1 MAADFPS
8 LLGHVDECMEQRASL
23 LSALRAKLDSVGT
36 QQLPLPSDD
45 GPVLLSLA
53 EDSEEVEVPTAPA
66 LPVID
71 VDDEEPSPS
80 APAGDAFSDVMAQ
93 LDRGLDARQQMI
105 DALKAQLSK
114 SSALPKAKLG
124 PRTWSQV
131 PRPALASPPVA
142 ASGYG
147 AVGAVAVAVTQPHLL
162 QRPQLVQQ
170 PPQMPQQVPQQMPQ
184 QQVQAVPQ
192 LQSFPS
198 PGISNP
204 GMPTGMTMPVPV
216 AMPMGMPIGEPP
228 LKRPRSAGAVGTV
241 GAGAAMPFPL
251 RAPEQQDF
259 AVKDAE
265 QAALAARKAQMLR
278 NLGANVSEQSGSQAM
293 PQAGFTPSV
302 PEPPPGTSPEEFEA
316 YRQQCWREYYQWCK
330 IWQKY
335 YDQSKGK
342 AKGRGAGH
350 PPGSNQVSNGKGH
363 AGPQAAHGK
372 GRSSAFAPQAPR
384 PSVEDDIHSQ
394 LLGL

>member
-23 LSALRAKLDSVGT
+23 LSALRAKLDNADT
-36 QQLPLPSDD
+36 KQQLPLPSDD

-53 EDSEEVEVPTAPA
+53 EEIEEAEVPTAPTLA
-66 LPVID
+66 VID
-71 VDDEEPSPS
+71 VDDEEPSPAAAGDAGS
-80 APAGDAFSDVMAQ
+80 GDAFSDVMAQ

-105 DALKAQLSK
+105 DALKVQLSK
-114 SSALPKAKLG
+114 SAALPKAKTG
-124 PRTWSQV
+124 PRTFTPEAAPRMPAQV
-131 PRPALASPPVA
+131 LASPSVTA

-162 QRPQLVQQ
+162 QPRLLQQVTQPLPQQVQLQQVQ
-170 PPQMPQQVPQQMPQ
+170 PPQAMQT
-184 QQVQAVPQ
+184 Q
-192 LQSFPS
+192 LQSFPNLGLANRGVPL
-198 PGISNP
+198 PGP
-204 GMPTGMTMPVPV
+204 
-216 AMPMGMPIGEPP
+216 GEPP
-228 LKRPRSAGAVGTV
+228 LKRPRSGA
-241 GAGAAMPFPL
+241 AGAAVPFPL

-259 AVKDAE
+259 AAKDAE

-278 NLGANVSEQSGSQAM
+278 NLGANVSEQTGPQGL

-342 AKGRGAGH
+342 AKGRGAG
-350 PPGSNQVSNGKGH
+350 PGQSVASQGPNGKGH
-363 AGPQAAHGK
+363 GGPQAAHGK
-372 GRSSAFAPQAPR
+372 GRSAVGAQAPR

>member
-23 LSALRAKLDSVGT
+23 LSALRAKLDNADT
-36 QQLPLPSDD
+36 KQQLPLPSDD

-53 EDSEEVEVPTAPA
+53 EEIEEAEVPTAPTLA
-66 LPVID
+66 VID
-71 VDDEEPSPS
+71 VDDEEPSP
-80 APAGDAFSDVMAQ
+80 AAAGDAGARDAFSDVMAQ

-105 DALKAQLSK
+105 DALKVQLSK
-114 SSALPKAKLG
+114 SAALPKAKTG
-124 PRTWSQV
+124 PRTFPEAA
-131 PRPALASPPVA
+131 PRPGPVFASPSITA

-147 AVGAVAVAVTQPHLL
+147 AVGAVAVAVTQPHLQPRLL
-162 QRPQLVQQ
+162 QVPQLLPQVQLQQVQ
-170 PPQMPQQVPQQMPQ
+170 PPQPMT
-184 QQVQAVPQ
+184 Q
-192 LQSFPS
+192 LQSFPN
-198 PGISNP
+198 PGITNRGVPLP
-204 GMPTGMTMPVPV
+204 GP
-216 AMPMGMPIGEPP
+216 GEPP
-228 LKRPRSAGAVGTV
+228 LKRPRSGA
-241 GAGAAMPFPL
+241 AGAAVPFPQ

-259 AVKDAE
+259 AAKDAE

-278 NLGANVSEQSGSQAM
+278 NLGANVSEQTGAQGL

-342 AKGRGAGH
+342 AKGRGAG
-350 PPGSNQVSNGKGH
+350 PGHSVASHQGSNGKGH
-363 AGPQAAHGK
+363 GGPQAAHGK
-372 GRSSAFAPQAPR
+372 GRSAVGAQAPR